1 LALKLRR
8 DCDGARYPCIEWA
21 VGIFR
26 SEANGGSACV
36 VTSNEGFGY
45 VPWGV
50 FLPRSARLMAS
61 DKLVDRDFRDRWFGC
76 DDPAQVMVEY
86 AKLRAERGSHL
97 VALGVTTQSAFAR
110 APGVECGVSAPRNL
124 DEQYRT
130 PVLTDLHAHR
140 LELLHPDLFTRV
152 QRLAATECQTR
163 ALANQACVPLAV
175 QMIDAVKTS
184 AGVQTPPEL
193 RQMWDALGTGDD
205 ISDDAWQQYLLASM
219 VVFVNL
225 SASRPTLDASAAERE
240 NYHAQWVAA
249 RAMEF
254 LRGWQRKPADVADM
268 IYASAVAYPGDFAV
282 KFEPLLRV
290 VEDGLS

>member
-26 SEANGGSACV
+26 SEANGGSECV

-86 AKLRAERGSHL
+86 AKLRADRGSHL
-97 VALGVTTQSAFAR
+97 VALGVTTRSAYAR
-110 APGVECGVSAPRNL
+110 APGVECGVSAPRNM
-124 DEQYRT
+124 DEQCRT
-130 PVLTDLHAHR
+130 PLLDDLHAHR
-140 LELLHPDLFTRV
+140 MELLHPDLFTRV
-152 QRLAATECQTR
+152 QRLAATEYQTR

-184 AGVQTPPEL
+184 AGAQTPPEL

-219 VVFVNL
+219 VVFINL

-254 LRGWQRKPADVADM
+254 LRGWQRNPADVADM

-290 VEDGLS
+290 VEDG